1 MSLMDKITQKDRS
14 RIQAGIQ
21 GKYRKVAQSP
31 NGLFKYPT
39 GRGGLEALQYDAEI
53 LKALPDSVTASYCG
67 VGNPFSLGSV
77 NPGDTVLDIG
87 CGAGVDTLVAAT
99 MAGPSGK
106 AVGVDVVPEMLARAG
121 ENRRLAG
128 IENVTFQQ
136 ASGEKL
142 PFADDRFDVVIS
154 NGAINLIP
162 GKAAVLKEAWRVLK
176 PGGRLMIADQMLA
189 GSLPKDLAGRID
201 KWAQ

>member
-1 MSLMDKITQKDRS
+1 MEEKITQEDRN
-14 RIQAGIQ
+14 RIQTGIQ

-31 NGLFKYPT
+31 AGLFKYPT
-39 GRGGLEALQYDAEI
+39 GRAGLEALQYDLEI
-53 LKALPDSVTASYCG
+53 LKALPDSVVASYCG
-67 VGNPFSLGSV
+67 VGNPFFLDSV

-87 CGAGVDTLVAAT
+87 CGAGVDTLIAAL
-99 MAGPSGK
+99 MAGPPGK
-106 AVGVDVVPEMLARAG
+106 AVGVDVVPEMLARAE
-121 ENRRLAG
+121 ENRRLTG
-128 IENVTFQQ
+128 IENAAFQQ

-142 PFADDRFDVVIS
+142 PFEDNSFDVLIS

-162 GKAAVLKEAWRVLK
+162 DKAAVLKEAWRVLK

-189 GSLPKDLAGRID
+189 GAPPRDPAVRID